1 MGNNVLN
8 EIISRIKLSKY
19 FSISLDSTP
28 DEGHIDQ
35 LTLVFRYNEKDTPV
49 ERFLVF
55 MPNQGHKSQDMYNG
69 LINFLN
75 KYDLNI
81 KNC

>member
-1 MGNNVLN
+1 M
-8 EIISRIKLSKY
+8 
-19 FSISLDSTP
+19 FT
-28 DEGHIDQ
+28 IDQ